1 MPDRRHVLTP
11 DALMMMEAIARTGS
25 FAAAARE
32 LGKVPSA
39 LTYNV
44 RQLEEALDVL
54 LFDRSSRQAQPT
66 AAGLEL
72 LHEGRRLLQEMQ
84 AVANRVKRV
93 ASGWEATLSISVEDI
108 LSTATVFDL
117 VEAFCCLRP
126 EPGSGQGPATRLR
139 RRSDV
144 LAGTWEALISGQVD
158 LAIGVAGEHANPG
171 GVEVRP
177 LGEVPFVFC
186 VAPGHELAR
195 AAAMEGP
202 DGGSVGGSVG
212 GALRG
217 AVRRSAQGSLGD
229 TGAPLEHDRLVAH
242 RAVAVAD
249 TAQKLQPL
257 TRNLLPGQDVLTVPT
272 MRTKLEALVRGL
284 GCGYLP
290 EPMARPWLAAGKLV
304 RLQTVSGEPVA
315 KLHYAWR
322 AERGPG
328 SLGRALQWW
337 LTQLESPHT
346 RQALIERHPVDVTNA
361 AP

>member
-1 MPDRRHVLTP
+1 MTDRRHVLTP
-11 DALMMMEAIARTGS
+11 DALVMMDAIARTGS

-72 LHEGRRLLQEMQ
+72 LHEGRRLLQEMG

-108 LSTATVFDL
+108 LSTTTMFDL
-117 VEAFCCLRP
+117 VEAFCSLRP
-126 EPGSGQGPATRLR
+126 EPGGSQGPATRLR
-139 RRSDV
+139 LRSDV

-158 LAIGVAGEHANPG
+158 LAIGVAGEHPNPG
-171 GVEVRP
+171 GVELRP

-186 VAPGHELAR
+186 VAPHHPL
-195 AAAMEGP
+195 
-202 DGGSVGGSVG
+202 
-212 GALRG
+212 
-217 AVRRSAQGSLGD
+217 AQGGRPLASPPA
-229 TGAPLEHDRLVAH
+229 APLEHDQLIAH

-249 TAQKLQPL
+249 TAQRLQPL

-272 MRTKLEALVRGL
+272 MRAKLEALLRGL

-290 EPMARPWLAAGKLV
+290 EPLARPWLAAGKLV

-315 KLHYAWR
+315 QLHYAWR
-322 AERGPG
+322 AERGPA

-337 LTQLESPHT
+337 LAQLDSPTT
-346 RQALIERHPVDVTNA
+346 RRALVERHMMSGPEEA
-361 AP
+361 LSASGGL

>member
-1 MPDRRHVLTP
+1 
-11 DALMMMEAIARTGS
+11 
-25 FAAAARE
+25 
-32 LGKVPSA
+32 

-72 LHEGRRLLQEMQ
+72 LHEGRRLLQEME

-108 LSTATVFDL
+108 LSISTVFDL

-139 RRSDV
+139 LRSDV

-158 LAIGVAGEHANPG
+158 LAIGVAGEHPNPG
-171 GVEVRP
+171 SVEVRP

-186 VAPGHELAR
+186 VAPGHALAR
-195 AAAMEGP
+195 VTGLEGL
-202 DGGSVGGSVG
+202 DGGTMGGSIG
-212 GALRG
+212 GSTRS
-217 AVRRSAQGSLGD
+217 AVRSSIGG
-229 TGAPLEHDRLVAH
+229 TGAQPLEHDQLVAH

-315 KLHYAWR
+315 QLHYAWR

-346 RQALIERHPVDVTNA
+346 RQALIERHLVDGTYA